1 MNYRNELIAAKR
13 SEGVLSI
20 LLALAFATFA
30 FTSDGWGTAVD
41 VTLAIIFAGFAF
53 MDFRRARQIRK
64 EA

>member
-20 LLALAFATFA
+20 LLAIAFIGFA
-30 FTSDGWGTAVD
+30 FTHDGWGTAVD
-41 VTLAIIFAGFAF
+41 VTLAIMFTGFAI